1 MSKDFS
7 EKEFDILVHQDGVPV
22 WYHDQ
27 EMHTLYARIAH
38 GENQIREL
46 KKTNQTLETKIVW
59 LQNDLEHYRSKYKA
73 KLQEDM
79 NKLRH

>member
-1 MSKDFS
+1 MNKDFS
-7 EKEFDILVHQDGVPV
+7 EKEFDILVQQDGVPV

-27 EMHTLYARIAH
+27 EMRTLYARIAK

-46 KKTNQTLETKIVW
+46 RKTNQTLETKIEW
-59 LQNDLEHYRSKYKA
+59 LQGELEHYRSEYKA
-73 KLQEDM
+73 RLQEDM